1 MLSQAHDHI
10 VKELSD
16 SSRTDAIFVLT
27 AIVFNLVVLAIN
39 ASVSVAA
46 AEENAANTYDLVLVV
61 FIVLTVLLNVLAV
74 AALILGRRT
83 RRMLLA
89 GLVAMYADNDVDKYY
104 DPALLSNYGRRYAL
118 FTAIIVTLAVTAIII
133 PAIIRFTS

>member
-1 MLSQAHDHI
+1 MLTQAHDHI

-16 SSRTDAIFVLT
+16 SSRSDAIFLLT

-39 ASVSVAA
+39 ASVSIAA
-46 AEENAANTYDLVLVV
+46 TEENATTTYDLVLTV

-74 AALILGRRT
+74 GALILGRRT

-89 GLVAMYADNDVDKYY
+89 GLVAMYVDNDVDKYY
-104 DPALLSNYGRRYAL
+104 DPSLLSNYGRRYVL
-118 FTAIIVTLAVTAIII
+118 FTSIIVTLAVTAIII
-133 PAIIRFTS
+133 PAIIRFTG

>member
-1 MLSQAHDHI
+1 MLSQVHDHI
-10 VKELSD
+10 VKELSE
-16 SSRTDAIFVLT
+16 SSRSDAIFLLT

-46 AEENAANTYDLVLVV
+46 AEENAANTYDLVLAV
-61 FIVLTVLLNVLAV
+61 FIALTVLLNVLAV

-133 PAIIRFTS
+133 PAIIRFTG